1 MAFLAPSIPSQ
12 PAPPPPPPPPPAQ
25 PDIKQIQSDTMRDE
39 ALYRKPKGK
48 ANNLLS
54 GSLGDT
60 STPTTGT
67 KSLLGQ

>member
-1 MAFLAPSIPSQ
+1 MGFLAPSIPSQ
-12 PAPPPPPPPPPAQ
+12 PAPPPPPPAQ

-39 ALYRKPKGK
+39 ALYRQPKGK
-48 ANNLLS
+48 ANNILS